1 MSSWKEKNLLKTIKL
16 CTQEILLHDKK
27 NSLARYRLSEAITE
41 YQVEFQI
48 EIEVG
53 EAAITLQACAKQK
66 KKNKKTGVSKPIKPN
81 KPMKDTGVS
90 KSRRRNG

>member
-1 MSSWKEKNLLKTIKL
+1 MSSWQERNILKTIKL

-27 NSLARYRLSEAITE
+27 SSLARYRLSEAITE

-53 EAAITLQACAKQK
+53 ETAVMLQSCAKQK
-66 KKNKKTGVSKPIKPN
+66 ETNKKTGVSKPIKPK

-90 KSRRRNG
+90 KSSRTPR